1 MVCVPAYPRVTLFP
15 MLNKYNTAGIW
26 RRLVPGYETV
36 TLRVR
41 NTIDGVATYR
51 DYTIAHTKGRPTST
65 GESPM
70 GGAVASGLR
79 SKRWEMWR
87 DALTDASAPTPKPG
101 DIVVDGNG
109 ETWQVQRVEV
119 KLFGNF
125 IGLESQEVH

>member
-1 MVCVPAYPRVTLFP
+1 

-65 GESPM
+65 GESPIEVGLLRLVCGPNAGRC
-70 GGAVASGLR
+70 GG
-79 SKRWEMWR
+79 M
-87 DALTDASAPTPKPG
+87 P
-101 DIVVDGNG
+101 
-109 ETWQVQRVEV
+109 
-119 KLFGNF
+119 
-125 IGLESQEVH
+125 